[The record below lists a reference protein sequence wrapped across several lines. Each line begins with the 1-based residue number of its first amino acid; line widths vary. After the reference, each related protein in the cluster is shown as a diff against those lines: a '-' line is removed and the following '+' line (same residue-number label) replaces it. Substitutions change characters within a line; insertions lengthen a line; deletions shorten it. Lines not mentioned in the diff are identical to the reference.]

1 MSKKS
6 SLRQALEHRIL
17 LLDGGMGSMIQEYNL
32 TEDDFRGT
40 AFVASTVPLKGKH
53 DVISLT
59 CSDVLSEIH

>member
-40 AFVASTVPLKGKH
+40 AFVASKVPLKGNN
-53 DVISLT
+53 
-59 CSDVLSEIH
+59 DVLSLRS

>member
-40 AFVASTVPLKGKH
+40 AFVTSQVRSKVTM
-53 DVISLT
+53 T
-59 CSDVLSEIH
+59 CSRSLVPT